1 MTPPP
6 LCLRVTFFTL
16 CLRVTFFTLCLLG
29 LSISKG
35 SVTSFSSY
43 LEKDVNEPL
52 VFQVQLNIL
61 KGKRTHAADG
71 DGGMAVE
78 IFACTFSPL
87 HLVCRN
93 FLGIILSFFF
103 CQVYLACTIPPLP
116 HPHPP
121 PHPQKEKKVT
131 LFGRLVDVT
140 LDTPTWPALTNY
152 S

>member
-1 MTPPP
+1 MNGVKSRGEGSDWPLPP

-71 DGGMAVE
+71 DGGIAVE

-93 FLGIILSFFF
+93 FLGIILIFFF
-103 CQVYLACTIPPLP
+103 AKSIWLARSHPSPTPTPPPPPL
-116 HPHPP
+116 
-121 PHPQKEKKVT
+121 KKKKK
-131 LFGRLVDVT
+131 LRCLG
-140 LDTPTWPALTNY
+140 ALLM
-152 S
+152 